1 MDASAIYAMIV
12 SSSGGAREL
21 ARLAGQG
28 QVTLV
33 VSGYAFDEAAR
44 SFVIKDPQILDLLR
58 LFRAQPFWV
67 WREHTREDVIEARK
81 HVNDPFDAPI
91 IAAAKRAEVDGLV
104 SFDRKH
110 LHTRAVEEFIGAPV
124 LTAGDALALV
134 RKNLGL

>member
-21 ARLAGQG
+21 ARLAEQSR
-28 QVTLV
+28 VTLV
-33 VSGYAFDEAAR
+33 TSAYAFDEAAR
-44 SFVIKDPQILDLLR
+44 SFALKDPQILELLW
-58 LFRAQPFWV
+58 LFRAQSFWV
-67 WREHTREDVIEARK
+67 WCEHTREDVIEARA

-91 IAAAKRAEVDGLV
+91 IAAAKRAKVDGLV

-110 LHTRAVEEFIGAPV
+110 LHTRAVEKFIAAPA